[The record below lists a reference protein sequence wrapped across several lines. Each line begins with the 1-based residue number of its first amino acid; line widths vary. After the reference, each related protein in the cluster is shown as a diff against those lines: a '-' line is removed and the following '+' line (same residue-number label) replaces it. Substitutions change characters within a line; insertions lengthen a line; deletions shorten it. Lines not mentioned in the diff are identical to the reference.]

1 MNAIRP
7 SLFLQRALAL
17 DAAGSLALAALQLI
31 VPAPLART
39 FQLPDALL
47 LATGA
52 FLCAYAALL
61 LWMRQ
66 AAAVPVWL
74 VRLVIV
80 GNMGW
85 AAGCLG
91 LPLLGV
97 LQPAPWGWDY
107 LVFQSVTVLL
117 FAAFEGKGLRLS
129 PRTIEARRTAPPQ
142 HAC

>member
-66 AAAVPVWL
+66 AAVVPAWL

-80 GNMGW
+80 GNVGW
-85 AAGCLG
+85 GISCLG

-97 LQPAPWGWDY
+97 LQPAFWGWDY
-107 LVFQSVTVLL
+107 LIFQAGAVLL
-117 FAAFEGKGLRLS
+117 FAVLEAKGLQQSQPAAIRV
-129 PRTIEARRTAPPQ
+129 PAAVPA
-142 HAC
+142 HD